1 MNYASNESVVT
12 TRADPGAPQPRFGW
26 PELTPVRVAGT
37 DPGSG
42 ESCLDRAGRQT
53 LLLLGVESTLVAQT
67 GERRFRQAD
76 PEDAADVLAIKQAA
90 IESTDGTYS
99 DTQVDAWSPDDD
111 ALSTFEGAME
121 REQFVVLLATVDG
134 APAGYGVLNVD
145 ATRIDAVFVDPGYT
159 GRGLGSSLVGQ
170 LETRARMLGLTDLTV
185 VSSRNARQFY
195 ESLGYEVTDSRTR
208 TIEGVELGFVAVEKA
223 IDG

>member
-1 MNYASNESVVT
+1 M
-12 TRADPGAPQPRFGW
+12 
-26 PELTPVRVAGT
+26 
-37 DPGSG
+37 
-42 ESCLDRAGRQT
+42 
-53 LLLLGVESTLVAQT
+53 AQT

-111 ALSTFEGAME
+111 ALSTFEGAIE

-134 APAGYGVLNVD
+134 DPAGYGVLNVD
-145 ATRIDAVFVDPGYT
+145 ATRIDAVFVDPEYT

-185 VSSRNARQFY
+185 VSSRNARRFY